1 MPEPGHVFAILWRL
15 LDSHTWPPRGSL
27 SIASQNDQAAPERC
41 ASRDAFLTEGQP
53 MSIRGGKRRTSRLG
67 RSRWAVFIAVGTL
80 LTSAGTASADA
91 VHSSPRHA
99 SAPHL
104 PATPSVK
111 DVKPAALHFTK
122 PHNQATR
129 PYRPTATSL
138 PKAGSATLSVT
149 GTPARKPSPKV
160 ASGSAG
166 IPISVHAV
174 APKHGSYAGPSTVD
188 VTIKSRDA
196 AAKAGVNGVLFTVT
210 PSDAGTGKV
219 SLSMDYSSFAQAYG
233 GDFGSRLQ
241 LVQLPAC
248 ALTTPQPAACHTQT
262 PLESKN
268 NPAAKSL
275 TATVQLGTSVSPKT
289 APTTAGHTASDS
301 SAPLASQGKAP
312 VSKKASNSTQL
323 AGERPLLASASTTSS
338 STMVMAVV
346 SGSSDGDGGGPSGTY
361 SATTLKPSGSWSAGG
376 SSGSFTYSYPIAAP
390 PAASSLAPDVSLN
403 YDSGSV
409 DGQTAAT
416 QAQSS
421 WVGDGWNTPKAF
433 IEQSFVLCKD
443 DPEGS
448 ASPVSTSD
456 ECYDGP
462 VLTLSLNGSTSALV
476 WDSSKGVWKPQHDKG
491 EVVKH
496 ITNSNNGTG
505 TYNTDY
511 WTVTD
516 RGGTVYSFGRNQL
529 PGWASGK
536 PTTNSVDS
544 VPVYSAHSGDPCYSS
559 SGFTSSVCTM
569 AYRWNLDYVTDV
581 HGNAMSY
588 YYKQDTNYYGEDNGA
603 RNVSYVRDSHL
614 DHIDYGFTD
623 GNAYG
628 TVPDKV
634 QFTTGDRCVSGTCN
648 PLNSTTKANWPDV
661 PYDLVCN
668 SGTTC
673 TEHGPSFFSTVRL
686 TSITT
691 KQYVPASSSYANVDS
706 WALTQTMPTSGDG
719 NATLWLS
726 SIAHTG
732 QDTAGGG
739 STSPITLPSM
749 SFGAVD
755 LQNRVD
761 TVTDGLPPLYR
772 FRISSI
778 TTESGSVI
786 GVQYGRTAAC
796 SAPVT
801 ISPSSNTSSCYP
813 VYWTP
818 QGYSAPILDWF
829 NKYVANKVT
838 QTDPTGGAPT
848 TATSYQYSK
857 PAWHFDDNE
866 VVQKKYRTYGQW
878 RGYGD
883 VKALG
888 GDGVNDKQTLA
899 ETTYYQGM
907 SDDNNT
913 TTVTLTDSQGGTH
926 EDLNQLAGQPL
937 ESTSYLG
944 NGGPVDHS
952 TITSYWVSPATATR
966 TRSGL
971 QDLTTNMVQPVETW
985 IRQALTDSGTTTW
998 RITETDTSYDAT
1010 TTDAN
1015 FGLQTAQYSHTVPAN
1030 AAYNRC
1036 TTTTYAPP
1044 NTSKNLIGLIAST
1057 ETDSVAC
1064 GGFTEGSTSSVP
1076 GSVNTLTA
1084 PLSVNRP
1091 NQVVSATRTFYDD
1104 QTLATTWPQPASPTF
1119 PQATAPTKGD
1129 VSVTQKASDYSGG
1142 AFAWQTSAAQVFD
1155 SRGRVTATYDA
1166 NGKKTATAYTD
1177 DAYGSVT
1184 GTSVTNPLN
1193 QSASTTLDP
1202 ARGLP
1207 RTTTDANG
1215 VVTTVQYDPLGR
1227 TTSAW
1232 LDSRATTSPAN
1243 YTYAYTVSNSGV
1255 TAVTTNK
1262 LNDSSGYQTSTT
1274 LYDAQLRIRQ
1284 TQAPTP
1290 QGGRLVTDTFYDT
1303 RGWTSATYN
1312 GWWDSATTPNTTLV
1326 SAANLKAQVPNQD
1339 YFTYDGLGRTVID
1352 QSEKDNVEVS
1362 RITTV
1367 YNGDRT
1373 TVIPPTGGITKATV
1387 TDPLGR
1393 TSELDE
1399 YTSAPTLTTPSN
1411 TFTGI
1416 WYTTG
1421 GTTQATTYGYDGHGN
1436 QNTVTAGGSTWSST
1450 YDLLGR
1456 VTSKSDPDA
1465 GNSTLQYDNAGN
1477 LLQTTDSRGKTLSFT
1492 YDALGRKTGEYAAST
1507 TSQSSSNQLA
1517 SWVYDNSNNAV
1528 VGMTYP
1534 IGHMTTQTAY
1544 SGGAA
1549 YTTQALGF
1557 NVFGEQTGE
1566 TITIPSTTE
1575 GSTLGTSYTFR
1586 HTYTTTT
1593 GLPFRDIYTAA
1604 GGLPSETVSHT
1615 YSGAL
1620 DLPSG
1625 LGSTS
1630 GYAQTTNYDAFGRV
1644 QQETIGAGSNEAWI
1658 TNSYDVHTS
1667 RLTDQLVTRSTATP
1681 TNVDEQAYTYDLAG
1695 NITKQT
1701 SARLG
1706 STSSTETQCYQYDK
1720 LDRLTQAWTATDSCA
1735 ATPTTSNSS
1744 MVGDAL
1750 DAKAAYWT
1758 TWSLDALGNR
1768 TTQVQHSTSSGTDT
1782 TTSYTYDGN
1791 SANQAHTL
1799 TSTSSTGGSTAST
1812 SYGYDAAGDM
1822 TTRTTPASGSQSLSW
1837 NEAGQL
1843 TAITGGT
1850 GGDSH
1855 YVYNADGSLL
1865 LQKDPGTTTLYLP
1878 GEQLALNTATG
1889 NVKGTRY
1896 YALPGG
1902 GTAVRTGDAAT
1913 NTSTYTFQIPDQHGT
1928 NGLQLDST
1936 AQTATWRQFAPY
1948 GAPRGQAATWVDN
1961 RGFLNAPTDTN
1972 TGLTILGAR
1981 QYDPDTGRFISLDP
1995 LFEATSPQEL
2005 NGYSYAG
2012 NNPLTFSDPS
2022 GLRFCADDACHGDFV
2037 DSQGGYHNVDGN
2049 DAGSYCDRH
2058 KCYDSSG
2065 GGTASTS
2072 SNTSDGTT
2080 VTSLVASLPRAKN
2093 GWDGSRLMQVWVQY
2107 GYSTDGNGYWD
2118 AMVGDGDRTAVAC
2131 FGRTA
2136 CQQAAKVWGNTHNL
2150 AQAKLVAATY
2160 CLYNAKRCMI
2170 DAGAYDSMKDAAE
2183 TVPILMAG
2191 ELAMAEGGGC
2201 SFAPETPVLMEGG
2214 KSKAIGEIK
2223 IGDRVEAANPKTGK
2237 HQGTRTVQHVWI
2249 NHDHDLLDL
2258 TIRSKDGH
2266 TSTLHTT
2273 ANHPFWDDT
2282 THTWV
2287 PAGKLHH
2294 GDTLNTTTIRHA
2306 YVVAVHLTPGVADRW
2321 NLTVQ
2326 QLHTYYVLAGDT
2338 PVLVHNTCGP
2348 TGKAPRTSDGKFA
2361 KRNGEPGTD
2370 GSLDERTVMDQLELD
2385 GAPIIRG
2392 QVYARVPGF
2401 PLRKYDGAVQIDGR
2415 WLGVEV
2421 KGGSSPLTPPQRTFD
2436 DWLNTPGNTVTT
2448 TGGITLEGT
2457 FNAWVPH

>member
-1 MPEPGHVFAILWRL
+1 M
-15 LDSHTWPPRGSL
+15 
-27 SIASQNDQAAPERC
+27 
-41 ASRDAFLTEGQP
+41 
-53 MSIRGGKRRTSRLG
+53 
-67 RSRWAVFIAVGTL
+67 
-80 LTSAGTASADA
+80 
-91 VHSSPRHA
+91 
-99 SAPHL
+99 
-104 PATPSVK
+104 
-111 DVKPAALHFTK
+111 
-122 PHNQATR
+122 
-129 PYRPTATSL
+129 
-138 PKAGSATLSVT
+138 
-149 GTPARKPSPKV
+149 
-160 ASGSAG
+160 
-166 IPISVHAV
+166 HAV
-174 APKHGSYAGPSTVD
+174 APKHGSYAGPSSVD
-188 VTIKSRDA
+188 VIVKPRTA
-196 AAKAGVNGVLFTVT
+196 AVKAGVNGVLFTIT
-210 PSDAGTGKV
+210 PSTTGQGKALL
-219 SLSMDYSSFAQAYG
+219 SLDYSRFAQAYG
-233 GDFGSRLQ
+233 GDFGSRLH

-248 ALTTPQPAACHTQT
+248 ALTTPQRAACHQQT

-268 NPAAKSL
+268 DAAVKSL
-275 TATVQLGTSVSPKT
+275 TATVQLGTPASPKT
-289 APTTAGHTASDS
+289 APTTGGHAPGLAVPPVGHDKTRMPPKGS
-301 SAPLASQGKAP
+301 SSP
-312 VSKKASNSTQL
+312 QL
-323 AGERPLLASASTTSS
+323 AGERPLVASASTSSS
-338 STMVMAVV
+338 STMVMAAV

-361 SATTLKPSGSWSAGG
+361 SATTLKPSGSWSGGG
-376 SSGSFTYSYPIAAP
+376 SSGSFTYSYPMAVP
-390 PAASSLAPDVSLN
+390 SAASSLTPDVSLG

-409 DGQTAAT
+409 DGQTSAT

-421 WVGDGWNTPKAF
+421 WVGDGWSTPQSY
-433 IEQSFVLCKD
+433 IEQSFISCKD
-443 DPEGS
+443 NPEGT

-456 ECYDGP
+456 QCYDGP
-462 VLTLSLNGSTSALV
+462 VLTLSLSGSTTALV
-476 WDSSKGVWKPQHDKG
+476 WDSSKSVWKPQSDDG

-496 ITNSNNGTG
+496 VTNSNNGTG

-516 RGGTVYSFGRNQL
+516 RDGKVYSFGRNEL
-529 PGWASGK
+529 PGWSSGK

-544 VPVYSAHSGDPCYSS
+544 EPVYSAHSGDPCYSS

-581 HGNAMSY
+581 HGDAMSY

-603 RNVSYVRDSHL
+603 HNVSYVRDSHL

-634 QFTTGDRCVSGTCN
+634 LFTTGDRCVSGTCD

-673 TEHGPSFFSTVRL
+673 TVHDPSFFSTVRL
-686 TSITT
+686 TSVTT
-691 KQYVPASSSYANVDS
+691 EQYAPASSSYTKVDS
-706 WALTQTMPTSGDG
+706 WALNQTMPTSGDG

-739 STSPITLPSM
+739 STSPITLPSVQ
-749 SFGAVD
+749 FGAVD

-778 TTESGSVI
+778 TTETGSVI

-818 QGYSAPILDWF
+818 QNYSAPILDWF

-878 RGYGD
+878 RGYQD
-883 VKALG
+883 VKTLN
-888 GDGVNDKQTLA
+888 GDGVNDKQTLD
-899 ETTYYQGM
+899 ESTYYQGM

-913 TTVTLTDSQGGTH
+913 TAVTLTDSQGGTH
-926 EDLNQLAGQPL
+926 EDLNQLAGETL

-971 QDLTTNMVQPVETW
+971 PDLTANMVRPVEAWT
-985 IRQALTDSGTTTW
+985 RQALTDGGTITW

-1010 TTDAN
+1010 ITDTG
-1015 FGLQTAQYSHTVPAN
+1015 FGLQTAEYSHTVPAN

-1036 TTTTYAPP
+1036 TTTTYAAP
-1044 NTSKNLIGLIAST
+1044 NTSKNLVGLTAST

-1064 GGFTEGSTSSVP
+1064 GGFTEGSTSTVP
-1076 GSVNTLTA
+1076 SSVNTLTA

-1091 NQVVSATRTFYDD
+1091 DQVISATRTFYDD
-1104 QTLATTWPQPASPTF
+1104 QTLATTWPQPTSPTF
-1119 PQATAPTKGD
+1119 PQTTAPTKGD
-1129 VSVTQKASDYSGG
+1129 VSVIQKASDYSSG
-1142 AFAWQTSAAQVFD
+1142 AFTWQTSKTQVFD
-1155 SRGRVTATYDA
+1155 SRGRITTTYDA
-1166 NGKKTATAYTD
+1166 NGKKTVTTYTD
-1177 DAYGSVT
+1177 DAYGSTT
-1184 GTSVTNPLN
+1184 GTTVTNPLN
-1193 QSASTTLDP
+1193 QAASATLDP

-1207 RTTTDANG
+1207 LTTTDANG
-1215 VVTTVQYDPLGR
+1215 VVTTVQHDALGR

-1232 LDSRATTSPAN
+1232 LDSRATTSAAN
-1243 YTYAYTVSNSGV
+1243 YTYAYTVSNSGI

-1274 LYDAQLRIRQ
+1274 LYDAQLRVRQ

-1303 RGWTSATYN
+1303 HGWKSATYN

-1326 SAANLKAQVPNQD
+1326 SAANLKAEVPNQD

-1362 RITTV
+1362 RTTTV

-1373 TVIPPTGGITKATV
+1373 TVIPPAGGVTKATV

-1399 YTSAPTLTTPSN
+1399 YTGAPTLTTPPD

-1421 GTTQATTYGYDGHGN
+1421 GTTQATAYGFDSHGN
-1436 QNTVTAGGSTWSST
+1436 QNTVTAGGSTWSNT

-1456 VTSKSDPDA
+1456 IKSKSDPDA

-1477 LLQTTDSRGKTLSFT
+1477 VLQTTDSRGKTISFT
-1492 YDALGRKTGEYAAST
+1492 YDALGRKTGEYDAPST
-1507 TSQSSSNQLA
+1507 GQSSSNQLA

-1528 VGMTYP
+1528 SGMTYP
-1534 IGHMTTQTAY
+1534 VGHVTTQTAY

-1549 YTTQALGF
+1549 YTTQTLGF
-1557 NVFGEQTGE
+1557 NVFGEPTGE
-1566 TITIPSTTE
+1566 TVTIPSTTE

-1644 QQETIGAGSNEAWI
+1644 QQETIGMGSNEAWI
-1658 TNSYDVHTS
+1658 TNNYDLHTS
-1667 RLTDQLVTRSTATP
+1667 KLTDQLVTRSTATP
-1681 TNVDEQAYTYDLAG
+1681 TNVDEQAYTYDPAG

-1701 SARLG
+1701 STRLG
-1706 STSSTETQCYQYDK
+1706 STSSTETQCYQYDT
-1720 LDRLTQAWTATDSCA
+1720 LDRLTAAWTATDSCA

-1750 DAKAAYWT
+1750 DARAAYWT
-1758 TWSLDALGNR
+1758 SWSLDALGNR
-1768 TTQVQHSTSSGTDT
+1768 QTQTDHSTSGGTDT
-1782 TTSYTYDGN
+1782 TTSYAYDGN
-1791 SANQAHTL
+1791 SANQPHTL
-1799 TSTSSTGGSTAST
+1799 TGTSSTGGSTAST

-1822 TTRTTPASGSQSLSW
+1822 TTRTTPTAGSQNLIW
-1837 NEAGQL
+1837 NDAGQL
-1843 TAITGGT
+1843 TDITGGT
-1850 GGDSH
+1850 NGDSH
-1855 YVYNADGSLL
+1855 YVYDADGSLL
-1865 LQKDPGTTTLYLP
+1865 LQKDPGTTILYLP

-1889 NVKGTRY
+1889 DVKGTRY
-1896 YALPGG
+1896 YTLPGG

-1913 NTSTYTFQIPDQHGT
+1913 NTSTYTFQVPDQHGT

-1936 AQTATWRQFAPY
+1936 AQTPTWRQFTPY
-1948 GAPRGQAATWVDN
+1948 GAPRGQATTWADN
-1961 RGFLNAPTDTN
+1961 RGFINAPTDTN

-2037 DSQGGYHNVDGN
+2037 DGQGGYHDVDGHK
-2049 DAGSYCDRH
+2049 AGSYCDRH
-2058 KCYDSSG
+2058 KCYESSG
-2065 GGTASTS
+2065 GGTAHKSNTDSSSTS
-2072 SNTSDGTT
+2072 TKSCNN
-2080 VTSLVASLPRAKN
+2080 RACEEN
-2093 GWDGSRLMQVWVQY
+2093 PNRWHEV
-2107 GYSTDGNGYWD
+2107 
-2118 AMVGDGDRTAVAC
+2118 
-2131 FGRTA
+2131 
-2136 CQQAAKVWGNTHNL
+2136 
-2150 AQAKLVAATY
+2150 
-2160 CLYNAKRCMI
+2160 I
-2170 DAGAYDSMKDAAE
+2170 DAANRETLQQTLHDYLTVGSFIAGLGIAVPVVGACTVGAPLIGPECVAGVSGAAAAVNGMYSGAPE
-2183 TVPILMAG
+2183 FSEPVEGSPLCSFDPKTRVLMA
-2191 ELAMAEGGGC
+2191 
-2201 SFAPETPVLMEGG
+2201 TG
-2214 KSKAIGEIK
+2214 KTKPIGKIK
-2223 IGDRVEAANPKTGK
+2223 VGDRVEAANPKTGK
-2237 HQGTRTVQHVWI
+2237 HQGSRTVQHVWI

-2258 TIRSKDGH
+2258 TIRTRDGQ
-2266 TSTLHTT
+2266 TGTLHTT

-2294 GDTLNTTTIRHA
+2294 GDALNTAANGHA
-2306 YVVAVHLTPGVADRW
+2306 YVLTVQPKPGAANRW

-2326 QLHTYYVLAGDT
+2326 QLHTYYVLAGQT
-2338 PVLVHNTCGP
+2338 PVLVHNSSGICGTAALENGDWQHILDRHRP
-2348 TGKAPRTSDGKFA
+2348 GGALVDDEAGIFIGKEKKVRQRIADTINRGTPKPNTPDPVTGAPRPGQIYEWDFGDTIGRAGPANGGGDLTSIRVIVNDGKVVTA
-2361 KRNGEPGTD
+2361 
-2370 GSLDERTVMDQLELD
+2370 
-2385 GAPIIRG
+2385 
-2392 QVYARVPGF
+2392 F
-2401 PLRKYDGAVQIDGR
+2401 P
-2415 WLGVEV
+2415 
-2421 KGGSSPLTPPQRTFD
+2421 F
-2436 DWLNTPGNTVTT
+2436 
-2448 TGGITLEGT
+2448 
-2457 FNAWVPH
+2457 

>member
-1 MPEPGHVFAILWRL
+1 
-15 LDSHTWPPRGSL
+15 
-27 SIASQNDQAAPERC
+27 
-41 ASRDAFLTEGQP
+41 
-53 MSIRGGKRRTSRLG
+53 MSVWGGKRR
-67 RSRWAVFIAVGTL
+67 RSRVRRSGWVVFLAVGSL
-80 LTSAGTASADA
+80 FASAGSAGADA
-91 VHSSPRHA
+91 VQRSAHRHA
-99 SAPHL
+99 SAPHVHAA
-104 PATPSVK
+104 PAVK
-111 DVKPAALHFTK
+111 GVKPVVMHFAK
-122 PHNQATR
+122 PHDQATR
-129 PYRPTATSL
+129 RYRPTATTL
-138 PKAGSATLSVT
+138 PKAQTASLPVAAAHKSLATGHGSSRLPLSMEQ
-149 GTPARKPSPKV
+149 
-160 ASGSAG
+160 
-166 IPISVHAV
+166 V
-174 APKHGSYAGPSTVD
+174 APKHGRYSGPSAVD
-188 VTIKSRDA
+188 VAVKPRAQAT
-196 AAKAGVNGVLFTVT
+196 KAGVNGVLFTLR
-210 PSDAGTGKV
+210 SFGSGSGSGTARL
-219 SLSMDYSSFAQAYG
+219 SLDYSGFAQAYG
-233 GDFGSRLQ
+233 GDFGSRLH
-241 LVQLPAC
+241 LVRLPAC
-248 ALTTPQPAACHTQT
+248 ALTSPQRPACRTQT
-262 PLESKN
+262 SLRSN
-268 NPAAKSL
+268 NDPRSKSL
-275 TATVQLGTSVSPKT
+275 STTLQLGSTPGGTSGVAQKTATTGSPM
-289 APTTAGHTASDS
+289 
-301 SAPLASQGKAP
+301 
-312 VSKKASNSTQL
+312 
-323 AGERPLLASASTTSS
+323 
-338 STMVMAVV
+338 MVMAAV
-346 SGSSDGDGGGPSGTY
+346 SGSSDGDGGGPSGSY
-361 SATTLKPSGSWSAGG
+361 AATTLKPSGSWSAGG
-376 SSGSFTYSYPIAAP
+376 SSGSFTYSYPMAVP
-390 PAASSLAPDVSLN
+390 PAASSLTPNVSLG

-421 WVGDGWNTPKAF
+421 WVGDGWNTPQSF
-433 IEQSFVLCKD
+433 IEQSFTSCKD
-443 DPEGS
+443 APEGS

-462 VLTLSLNGSTSALV
+462 ILTLSLNGSTTSLV
-476 WDSSKGVWKPQHDKG
+476 WDSSKNVWKPQSDDG

-496 ITNSNNGTG
+496 VTNSGNGTG

-511 WTVTD
+511 WTVTERD
-516 RGGTVYSFGRNQL
+516 GRVYSFGRNEL
-529 PGWASGK
+529 PGWGSGK
-536 PTTNSVDS
+536 PTTNSVDTM
-544 VPVYSAHSGDPCYSS
+544 PVYSAHSGDPCYSS

-581 HGNAMSY
+581 QGDAMSY

-603 RNVSYVRDSHL
+603 HNVSYVRDSHL

-634 QFTTGDRCVSGTCN
+634 LLTTGDRCVSGTCD

-661 PYDLVCN
+661 PYDLVCA

-673 TEHGPSFFSTVRL
+673 TAHDPSFFSTVRL
-686 TSITT
+686 TSVTT
-691 KQYVPASSSYANVDS
+691 EQYAAASSSYAKVDS

-726 SIAHTG
+726 TIARTG

-739 STSPITLPSM
+739 STSPITLPSV

-778 TTESGSVI
+778 TTETGSVI
-786 GVQYGRTAAC
+786 GVQYAQTAAC

-801 ISPSSNTSSCYP
+801 ITPSSNTSSCYP

-848 TATSYQYSK
+848 MATSYRYAK

-878 RGYGD
+878 RGYED
-883 VKALG
+883 VKTLT

-913 TTVTLTDSQGGTH
+913 TQVTLTDSQGGTH
-926 EDLNQLAGQPL
+926 EDLNRLAGQTL

-944 NGGPVDHS
+944 DGGPVDHS

-971 QDLTTNMVQPVETW
+971 SDLTANTVQPVETW
-985 IRQALTDSGTTTW
+985 SRQALTDNGTTTW

-1010 TTDAN
+1010 TTDAD
-1015 FGLQTAQYSHTVPAN
+1015 FGLPTEQYTHTVPA
-1030 AAYNRC
+1030 AGAYERC
-1036 TTTTYAPP
+1036 TTTTYAAP
-1044 NTSKNLIGLIAST
+1044 NTSKNLVGLVAST

-1091 NQVVSATRTFYDD
+1091 DQVVSATRTLYDD
-1104 QTLATTWPQPASPTF
+1104 QTLATSWPQPASPTF
-1119 PQATAPTKGD
+1119 PQTSAPTKGEA
-1129 VSVTQKASDYSGG
+1129 SVTQQASDYTGG
-1142 AFAWQTSAAQVFD
+1142 AFTWQTSKTQVFD

-1166 NGKKTATAYTD
+1166 NGKKTTTAFTD

-1184 GTSVTNPLN
+1184 GTTATNPLN
-1193 QSASTTLDP
+1193 QNTTTTLDP

-1232 LDSRATTSPAN
+1232 LHSRATTTPAN
-1243 YTYAYTVSNSGV
+1243 YTYTYTIANNGI

-1274 LYDAQLRIRQ
+1274 LYDALLRARQ

-1303 RGWTSATYN
+1303 RGWKSATYN

-1326 SAANLKAQVPNQD
+1326 SAANLKDEVPNQD
-1339 YFTYDGLGRTVID
+1339 YFTYDGLGRTLID
-1352 QSEKDNVEVS
+1352 LSEKDNVEVS
-1362 RITTV
+1362 RTTTV
-1367 YNGDRT
+1367 YNGDHT
-1373 TVIPPTGGITKATV
+1373 TVIPPSGGMTKATV

-1399 YTSAPTLTTPSN
+1399 YTSAPTLNTPTN

-1416 WYTTG
+1416 WSVTG
-1421 GTTQATTYGYDGHGN
+1421 GSSQATTYGFDSHGN
-1436 QNTVTAGGSTWSST
+1436 KNSVTADGSTWSST

-1465 GNSTLQYDNAGN
+1465 GSSTLKYDNAGN
-1477 LLQTTDSRGKTLSFT
+1477 VNQTTDSRNKTISFT
-1492 YDALGRKTGEYAAST
+1492 YDALGRKTGAYDAPT
-1507 TSQSSSNQLA
+1507 TGQSSSNQLA

-1528 VGMTYP
+1528 TGMTYP
-1534 IGHMTTQTAY
+1534 IGHLTTQTAY

-1557 NVFGEQTGE
+1557 NVFGEPTGE
-1566 TITIPSTTE
+1566 TVTIPSSTE

-1593 GLPFRDIYTAA
+1593 GLPFRDIYPAA
-1604 GGLPSETVSHT
+1604 GGLPSETVTHT

-1620 DLPSG
+1620 DLPYG

-1630 GYAQTTNYDAFGRV
+1630 GYAQTTAYDAFARV
-1644 QQETIGAGSNEAWI
+1644 QQETIGMGSNEAWI
-1658 TNSYDVHTS
+1658 TNTYDPHTS
-1667 RLTDQLVTRSTATP
+1667 RLNDQLVTRSTATP
-1681 TNVDEQAYTYDLAG
+1681 TNVDEQAYTYDPAG

-1701 SARLG
+1701 STRLG

-1735 ATPTTSNSS
+1735 ATPSSTNSS
-1744 MVGDAL
+1744 TVGDAL

-1758 TWSLDALGNR
+1758 SWSLDALGNR
-1768 TTQVQHSTSSGTDT
+1768 TSEVQHSTTGGTDT
-1782 TTSYTYDGN
+1782 TTSYAYNGN
-1791 SANQAHTL
+1791 LASQPHTL
-1799 TSTSSTGGSTAST
+1799 TSTDTTGGATAST
-1812 SYGYDAAGDM
+1812 SATYDTAGN
-1822 TTRTTPASGSQSLSW
+1822 TQTRTTPTTGTQTFTWDDSGR
-1837 NEAGQL
+1837 L

-1850 GGDSH
+1850 NGDSH

-1865 LQKDPGTTTLYLP
+1865 LQKNPGTTTLYLP
-1878 GEQLALNTATG
+1878 GEQLALNTATSD
-1889 NVKGTRY
+1889 VKGTRY
-1896 YALPGG
+1896 YTLPGG

-1936 AQTATWRQFAPY
+1936 AQTPTWRQFTPY
-1948 GAPRGQAATWVDN
+1948 GAPRGTTVTWSDN
-1961 RGFLNAPTDTN
+1961 RGFLNAPTDTS
-1972 TGLTILGAR
+1972 TSLTILGAR
-1981 QYDPDTGRFISLDP
+1981 QYDPTTGRFLSLDP
-1995 LFEATSPQEL
+1995 LFEATDPQQMA
-2005 NGYSYAG
+2005 GYAYAAD
-2012 NNPLTFSDPS
+2012 NPLTNSDPS
-2022 GLRFCADDACHGDFV
+2022 GLMACEDRLECGGGDQYGNNTPTRHSGGKPLNDPSWGCNGCDGQHHS
-2037 DSQGGYHNVDGN
+2037 DSDY
-2049 DAGSYCDRH
+2049 Y
-2058 KCYDSSG
+2058 YSSG
-2065 GGTASTS
+2065 TAHISSGSSST
-2072 SNTSDGTT
+2072 TSCG
-2080 VTSLVASLPRAKN
+2080 ANR
-2093 GWDGSRLMQVWVQY
+2093 M
-2107 GYSTDGNGYWD
+2107 
-2118 AMVGDGDRTAVAC
+2118 
-2131 FGRTA
+2131 
-2136 CQQAAKVWGNTHNL
+2136 CQEEPE
-2150 AQAKLVAATY
+2150 
-2160 CLYNAKRCMI
+2160 LYNSVSAAAARETLSQTLHDYEKVGLFAAGLLALVPTGAACI
-2170 DAGAYDSMKDAAE
+2170 EAGVIIGPECAGAGATAANSVNSMFNGGAN
-2183 TVPILMAG
+2183 
-2191 ELAMAEGGGC
+2191 EGVDPVEDPC
-2201 SFAPETPVLMEGG
+2201 SFDPHTRVLMSGEKTKPIG
-2214 KSKAIGEIK
+2214 KIK
-2223 IGDRVEAANPKTGK
+2223 PGDRVEAADPKTGK
-2237 HQGTRTVQHVWI
+2237 HRGPRTVQHVWI

-2258 TIRSKDGH
+2258 TIHTKDGQ
-2266 TSTLHTT
+2266 TATLHTT
-2273 ANHPFWDDT
+2273 ANHPFWDDS

-2294 GDTLNTTTIRHA
+2294 GDALNTATNSHA
-2306 YVVAVHLTPGVADRW
+2306 YVLSTHPTPGVANRW

-2326 QLHTYYVLAGDT
+2326 QLHTYYVLAGST
-2338 PVLVHNTCGP
+2338 PILVHNSSCPVDLGNGTFLH
-2348 TGKAPRTSDGKFA
+2348 SDGSIRDAEGHFA
-2361 KRNGEPGTD
+2361 SSTGARVGASAEANVWDHLETEGHTVVR
-2370 GSLDERTVMDQLELD
+2370 RTVAVT
-2385 GAPIIRG
+2385 GNGG
-2392 QVYARVPGF
+2392 QTRY
-2401 PLRKYDGAVQIDGR
+2401 YDGAID
-2415 WLGVEV
+2415 LGGGNYLGIEV
-2421 KGGSSPLTPPQRTFD
+2421 KSGGASRTAEQRDFDNWVGQGNVPTGIGQSKGFNIVGVFDAITP
-2436 DWLNTPGNTVTT
+2436 
-2448 TGGITLEGT
+2448 
-2457 FNAWVPH
+2457 